1 MSYAIRN
8 DLKGWRAVS
17 SESDCSVDEHYSEGQ
32 PNPVVPDLCEAIRH
46 ERDRLLYTVYD
57 PGVAIALRSLRLAT
71 TQPQREYINGR
82 LAELDAYA
90 VALQDVPQQPGFPE
104 TVTWPTIPTP

>member
-17 SESDCSVDEHYSEGQ
+17 DESDCGPGEHYSETQ
-32 PNPVVPDLCEAIRH
+32 PNPVEPDLCAAVRA
-46 ERDRLLYTVYD
+46 ERDRLLHTVYD
-57 PGVAIALRSLRLAT
+57 PGVTIALRSLRLAT
-71 TQPQREYINGR
+71 TQPQRDYINGK